1 MCLYPTLIKNRKY
14 VANKKNGGLIPP
26 IPDERVKWVAIGCQ
40 QCIECRKQKARE
52 WQIRLQ
58 EDLKH
63 NANAKFITLT
73 FSNECILKLKEQ
85 IDKKMSVDDDGKL
98 TETPLEG
105 YELDN
110 EIATQAVR
118 YFLERWRKKYKK
130 SLRHWLVTELGH
142 EGTENIHLHGIVWTD
157 NLDEV
162 ERIWQY
168 GYVWKGKKH
177 YNEII
182 NYVNEK
188 TVNYIVKYVNKID
201 EKHKEYKSKILTSP
215 GIGNGYMKRS
225 DWIKNVYKGTETKT
239 TYRTKSGHDM
249 AMPIYFRNKVYSEKE
264 RELLWIHLLDKQERW
279 VCGERVDISENDDE
293 YWKLLEYHRK
303 RNKTLGYGDG
313 VKDWSRS
320 QYEKERRQMMM
331 SKRLEA
337 AKKNI
342 QKKTVFSKIG
352 EINYLEVVL
361 KRDKR

>member
-14 VANKKNGGLIPP
+14 VANKKNGGVIPP

-73 FSNECILKLKEQ
+73 FSNESILKLKEQ
-85 IDKKMSVDDDGKL
+85 IDKKMSVDDDGVL

-182 NYVNEK
+182 NYVNER
-188 TVNYIVKYVNKID
+188 TVN
-201 EKHKEYKSKILTSP
+201 
-215 GIGNGYMKRS
+215 
-225 DWIKNVYKGTETKT
+225 
-239 TYRTKSGHDM
+239 
-249 AMPIYFRNKVYSEKE
+249 
-264 RELLWIHLLDKQERW
+264 
-279 VCGERVDISENDDE
+279 
-293 YWKLLEYHRK
+293 
-303 RNKTLGYGDG
+303 
-313 VKDWSRS
+313 
-320 QYEKERRQMMM
+320 
-331 SKRLEA
+331 
-337 AKKNI
+337 
-342 QKKTVFSKIG
+342 
-352 EINYLEVVL
+352 
-361 KRDKR
+361 